1 MIIKV
6 IKHKELTEDNKKEIV
21 GLMNVLSSNCS
32 VDIERAMERDNNT
45 CIIACE
51 NNKIVGVVMLIEV
64 NAFTAKIG
72 LIDEVVVNQNYRKQG
87 IAFKMIEEAIRIAKE
102 RKIDLLKVDTRIDNP
117 SNSLYKKVGFIKR
130 EDNLY
135 KLFLK

>member
-1 MIIKV
+1 MIIKT
-6 IKHKELTEDNKKEIV
+6 IKYKELTEDNKKEIV
-21 GLMNVLSSNCS
+21 GLMNVFGSTTSEK
-32 VDIERAMERDNNT
+32 IEEVLKQ
-45 CIIACE
+45 E
-51 NNKIVGVVMLIEV
+51 NNIVVGAYKGDEIVGLITLFEID
-64 NAFTAKIG
+64 AFTAKLG
-72 LIDEVVVNQNYRKQG
+72 LIDEVVVSENHRGEG